1 MNYNSLPKK
10 KSDNNSQFVD
20 NKETFNN
27 RLFERN
33 ILNTEILN
41 GQNVTPRY
49 MSENYSINRKE
60 ANSIFNTRII
70 PELTKKPVVDFVNFR
85 DQHINQ
91 IEKKNKKQI
100 TNYNSLNRE
109 ANFFDHNN
117 KPDFKNTLLQSLD
130 KNPLR
135 NSQSTRIPT
144 NIDFSKSNLAYFIN
158 REE

>member
-70 PELTKKPVVDFVNFR
+70 PELTEKPVVDFVNFR
-85 DQHINQ
+85 DQYINQ
-91 IEKKNKKQI
+91 IEKKK
-100 TNYNSLNRE
+100 
-109 ANFFDHNN
+109 
-117 KPDFKNTLLQSLD
+117 
-130 KNPLR
+130 
-135 NSQSTRIPT
+135 
-144 NIDFSKSNLAYFIN
+144 
-158 REE
+158 

>member
-1 MNYNSLPKK
+1 MNYNILPIKK
-10 KSDNNSQFVD
+10 NDNNSQFID
-20 NKETFNN
+20 NKEMFNN

-49 MSENYSINRKE
+49 MSENYNINRKE

-70 PELTKKPVVDFVNFR
+70 PELTKKPIVDFVNFR
-85 DQHINQ
+85 DNNINQ

-100 TNYNSLNRE
+100 TNYNSLQRE
-109 ANFFDHNN
+109 ANFFDNN
-117 KPDFKNTLLQSLD
+117 KSDFKNTLLESLN

-144 NIDFSKSNLAYFIN
+144 NIDFSKSNLAFFID
-158 REE
+158 RED